1 MSLFLVGLVSLICVI
16 VALPTNRV
24 AWVDGYFVGGDWR
37 PELQQYSTQD
47 RVFSCEHFGFDV
59 SSCDDFLYR
68 SVDEG

>member
-1 MSLFLVGLVSLICVI
+1 MMFL
-16 VALPTNRV
+16 
-24 AWVDGYFVGGDWR
+24 
-37 PELQQYSTQD
+37 QYSTQD